1 MGAEVK
7 SYFISVLGPT
17 AAGKTEVSLRLAQ
30 QFSWPIFNFD
40 SLQVYRELSIGTSK
54 PTVEERAQAP
64 HFLFDYVSPPQKL
77 SVAQYL
83 KDLKII
89 FEKISI
95 NNGVFVGGSG
105 FYWQAIEKGLYPEA
119 ETPDEVRKEVEEWIQ
134 TKGYS
139 FVYSWM
145 QHRDPLAAQK
155 ISENDHYRIKRSVEI
170 LKSQNRNLADL
181 QKELDQKK
189 TRSLILPPHHLLKI
203 GIRCERDKLKERVR
217 QRTQKM
223 LEQGF
228 VQEVQML
235 LDQGLQ
241 DWAPLSS
248 VGYKEVVQFL
258 KGERGD
264 LAELREQIVTS
275 TMQLAKKQMTWFK
288 RDAEILW
295 FDRDK
300 VDEIPK
306 KALAWYQSKIP

>member
-1 MGAEVK
+1 M
-7 SYFISVLGPT
+7 
-17 AAGKTEVSLRLAQ
+17 SLRLAQ

-54 PTVEERAQAP
+54 PTVEERTQVP
-64 HFLFDYVSPPQKL
+64 HFLFDYVSFPQKM

-89 FEKISI
+89 FEKKTI

-105 FYWQAIEKGLYPEA
+105 FYWQAIENGLYPEA
-119 ETPDEVRKEVEEWIQ
+119 NTPDEIRKEVEDWIQ

-139 FVYSWM
+139 YLYAWM
-145 QHRDPLAAQK
+145 QQRDPQAAQK
-155 ISENDHYRIKRSVEI
+155 ISENDHYRIRRSVEI

-181 QKELDQKK
+181 QKDLDQKK
-189 TRSLILPPHHLLKI
+189 TESLIIPPHHLLKI
-203 GIRCERDKLKERVR
+203 GIKCERDKLRNRVR

-223 LEQGF
+223 IELGF
-228 VQEVQML
+228 VEEVQSL
-235 LDQGLQ
+235 VNQGLQ
-241 DWAPLSS
+241 DWAPLNS
-248 VGYKEVVQFL
+248 VGYKEVIQFL
-258 KGERGD
+258 KDEKSD
-264 LAELREQIVTS
+264 LVELQEQIVTS

-295 FDRDK
+295 FDCDG